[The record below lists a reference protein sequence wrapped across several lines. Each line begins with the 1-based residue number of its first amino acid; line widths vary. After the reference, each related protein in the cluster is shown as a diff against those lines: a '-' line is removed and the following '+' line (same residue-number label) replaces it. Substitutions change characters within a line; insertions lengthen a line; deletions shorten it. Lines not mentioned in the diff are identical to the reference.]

1 VTHTFEG
8 AAEKGDGGDEGP
20 DGGEA
25 T

>member
-1 VTHTFEG
+1 VTQTFEG
-8 AAEKGDGGDEGP
+8 AAEKGDGGDEAP